1 MSKVSYFLSFSL
13 LNSSEASYPSRVRVV
28 SKIGSFS
35 SKIAKLSFA
44 TPSPA
49 SASSMYMNAASW

>member
-1 MSKVSYFLSFSL
+1 
-13 LNSSEASYPSRVRVV
+13 VRVV